1 MRIAITVLRYGE
13 DIAGGAEQLARGLA
27 EQAAHCGWTVEV
39 WTTCARSHYTWENV
53 YPPGAQ
59 TLNGVCVR
67 RFPITWWDHVQ
78 RAQLELRLR
87 MLGTLSF
94 AEQEQW
100 LATGAHSAP
109 LYHHIAAHGCEFD
122 AVVALPYAL
131 PLAHYAAWSAPERV
145 ILLPCLHDEAYAY
158 LACTRLLME
167 SVRGVIFN
175 SPEERDLAVATLGM
189 RPRRHAILGAGVTL
203 PTMPEISYE
212 ESPRDLLYVGRLEH
226 GKNVHVL
233 YGYMR
238 QSYDEGSG
246 VRLVVIGDGPV
257 QPPAHPAFAYRGFV
271 AERDKSAA
279 YGSALALCQPSI
291 NESFSFTL
299 MEAWLHARPVL
310 VNQLCAVTQGHV
322 LRCDGGLMFRDYLEF
337 THAIEWFKQNSAR
350 AHRMGERGRA
360 YVQKNFEWA
369 SIVDKFARI
378 VADWQAA

>member
-13 DIAGGAEQLARGLA
+13 EIAGGAEQLARGLA
-27 EQAAHCGWTVEV
+27 EQAARCGWTIEV

-59 TLNGVCVR
+59 TINHVLVR

-87 MLGTLSF
+87 MLGALSV
-94 AEQEQW
+94 AEQAAW
-100 LATGAHSAP
+100 LDTGAHSAP
-109 LYHHIAAHGCEFD
+109 LYQHIAAHAREFD
-122 AVVALPYAL
+122 AVVVLPYAL
-131 PLAHYAAWSAPERV
+131 PLAHYAAWSAPERA

-175 SPEERDLAVATLGM
+175 SPEERDLALATLGM
-189 RPRRHAILGAGVTL
+189 RPRRHAVLGAGVTMPAL
-203 PTMPEISYE
+203 PAISRAQA
-212 ESPRDLLYVGRLEH
+212 PRDLLYVGRLEH

-233 YGYMR
+233 YDYVR
-238 QSYDEGSG
+238 QAYDEGSG

-257 QPPAHPAFAYRGFV
+257 QPPAHPAFDYRGFV
-271 AERDKSAA
+271 SEQDKSAA
-279 YGSALALCQPSI
+279 YASALALCQPSV

-299 MEAWLHARPVL
+299 MESWLHARPVL
-310 VNQLCAVTQGHV
+310 VNQLCAVTQGHA
-322 LRCDGGLMFRDYLEF
+322 LRCDGGLMFRDDLEF
-337 THAIEWFKQNSAR
+337 SQALAWFKQNPER
-350 AHRMGERGRA
+350 ANRMGMQGRE
-360 YVQKNFEWA
+360 YVQRNFVWA
-369 SIVDKFARI
+369 SIAEKFARI